1 MVISLTGFMG
11 VGKSTIAA
19 SLSKHLYCKLID
31 LDKYIEE
38 SHGGI
43 PIVELF
49 GLSGQEVFRNAE
61 EKALEDILSNNREK
75 VLILSLGGGA
85 LLSHKN
91 RELIKTM
98 TYCIYLKAS
107 LETLT
112 SRLEKSH
119 KQRPLV
125 KDSEGL
131 FQSGKIAEL
140 FHEREPGYQECASHV
155 IDVDNLSMK
164 DILIKIMDVL

>member
-1 MVISLTGFMG
+1 MVITLTGFMG

-38 SHGGI
+38 SQGGI

-49 GLSGQEVFRNAE
+49 GLSGQEEFRKAE
-61 EKALEDILSNNREK
+61 EQALAEILSNNREK

-91 RELIKTM
+91 REAVKNM

-107 LETLT
+107 LETLIN
-112 SRLEKSH
+112 RLEKSH

-131 FQSGKIAEL
+131 FQPGKIAEL
-140 FHEREPGYQECASHV
+140 FRERESGYLECASLV
-155 IDVDNLSMK
+155 IDVDNLSIK
-164 DILIKIMDVL
+164 DILIRILDVL